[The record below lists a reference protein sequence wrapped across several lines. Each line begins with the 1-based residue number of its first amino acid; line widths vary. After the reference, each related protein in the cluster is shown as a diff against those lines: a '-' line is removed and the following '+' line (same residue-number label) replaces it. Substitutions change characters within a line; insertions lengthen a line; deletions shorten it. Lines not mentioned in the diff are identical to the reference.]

1 MQIQDLLR
9 PESENLQIRESEGG
23 GVYVAGVCERE
34 VASIEQCL
42 ALLQQGDRNR
52 TTAFTALN
60 AHSSRSHGVMMLSVA
75 KRKRVGGDSAAAIER
90 VQLGRLFMVDLAGS
104 ERLKKSKSTGV
115 PLRESG
121 KLGAAEDLA
130 AFKVQMVVGG
140 SQQQLGQAQNA
151 AAHSSLPPSA

>member
-1 MQIQDLLR
+1 MELIQDLLR
-9 PESENLQIRESEGG
+9 PESENLQIREAEGG

-60 AHSSRSHGVMMLSVA
+60 AHSSRSHAVMMLSVA
-75 KRKRVGGDSAAAIER
+75 RRKHVGGGAGAAIER

-104 ERLKKSKSTGV
+104 ERLKKSKSTGE
-115 PLRESG
+115 RCRSIRGRNGSG
-121 KLGAAEDLA
+121 L
-130 AFKVQMVVGG
+130 
-140 SQQQLGQAQNA
+140 
-151 AAHSSLPPSA
+151 